1 MPGTVIENPILNS
14 PYEAPARHW
23 RITDEGITDEPVQ
36 GRRISA
42 YFVPVPPPKK
52 RVAGQLTLESAGWT
66 AERMEENAFINRVR
80 EHVDAFRASGYRGVT
95 PVTRE
100 LLDQWTDAGRE
111 RRLFFCQIEALETAV
126 FLTELAGHSQP
137 WIENQLREE
146 NDRLNPGLYRIAF
159 KMATGAGKT
168 TVMAMLIAWQTLNKL
183 ANSPDRRFGDAFLV
197 VTPGITIRDRL
208 RVLYPNYPGNIYQE
222 RDLLTPDQLQQLGK
236 AKILITNFHAFLRR
250 DTFEAAS
257 LTKKVLAGRDGD
269 PDQFKESP
277 DEMVRRIARSLG
289 SKKGIIVLNDEAHHC
304 YQSAPQTDAGSSPA
318 DDKPEKLTADEK
330 AEAKANAEAARVWLN
345 GLRAVKDKLGIR
357 SVYDLSA
364 TPFFL
369 SGSGFKEGTLFP
381 WVVSDFSLIDAIEA
395 GIVKIPRVPVADDSM
410 TGTSPTYR
418 NLWIRIR
425 GDLPKKGRATEDS
438 LGDRRELPKELESAL
453 ISLYGHYRQSFD
465 VWHASGAGTPP
476 VFIVVCQNTNISK
489 LVFDWI
495 AGWERTVDD
504 GDVAL
509 VGGGLDLFSNMDRD
523 GWLNRPR
530 TLLIDSAQLE
540 SGGQMDPNFKRLAA
554 AEIEEFKREYLV
566 LNPGRSTEDITDED
580 LLREAMNTIGKPGRL
595 GEQIRCVVSVSML
608 TEGWDAN
615 TVTHILG
622 VRAFKTQLLCEQVV
636 GRGLRRVSYD
646 TGEDGLL
653 EPEYAEVF
661 GVPFQFLPT
670 AGTSKG
676 PTVQKQQFRV
686 HALSERS
693 ELEQTFPRLMGYRYE
708 LPRTTLTPK
717 FDAASIK
724 VLSTQ
729 DVPTKTD
736 VEAIVGE
743 RTVTTL
749 DELKAVRMQQV
760 EFTLAKRT
768 LDTYL
773 RSDDDAAQPW
783 LFPQVLQITKDW
795 IRECVVT
802 KDHTFPQLLLL
813 TENAHDAAQK
823 IYHSIARGTAGEA
836 RVLPLLRPYEPV
848 GSSQYVDFTTT
859 KAAWPTTK
867 SHLNYLVQ
875 DSNWESKVGQVLE
888 DMVEVVCY
896 VKNDRLG
903 LRIPY
908 TFEGDA
914 AHYLPDILIRVATGD
929 EESLNLVVEVT
940 GERRKDKQVKVD
952 TARTLWIPAVNN
964 NGGFGR
970 WSFYEVTDPYNAEND
985 LRGHIAAL
993 SRSKGGVTSAA

>member
-14 PYEAPARHW
+14 PYDVPARHW
-23 RITDEGITDEPVQ
+23 RITDEGITDEPVE

-42 YFVPVPPPKK
+42 YFVPVPPP
-52 RVAGQLTLESAGWT
+52 RRRAAGQMTLESAGLT
-66 AERMEENAFINRVR
+66 AERMEDNVFINRVR

-100 LLDQWTDAGRE
+100 LLDQWTDSGRE
-111 RRLFFCQIEALETAV
+111 RRLFFCQIEAMEAAI

-137 WIENQLREE
+137 WIENQLRED
-146 NDRLNPGLYRIAF
+146 NDRYNPGLYRIAF

-168 TVMAMLIAWQTLNKL
+168 TVMAMLIAWQALNKL
-183 ANSPDRRFGDAFLV
+183 ANPQDRRFGDAFLV

-222 RDLLTPDQLQQLGK
+222 RDLLTTDQLQQLGR
-236 AKILITNFHAFLRR
+236 AKILITNFHAFIRR

-269 PDQFKESP
+269 PDQFKETP
-277 DEMVRRIARSLG
+277 EAMVRRVARSLG

-304 YQSAPQTDAGSSPA
+304 YQSAPQTDSDTESKQGKTERIS
-318 DDKPEKLTADEK
+318 ADER

-369 SGSGFKEGTLFP
+369 SGSGFREGTLFP
-381 WVVSDFSLIDAIEA
+381 WVVSDFSLIDAIES

-410 TGTSPTYR
+410 TRTMPTYR
-418 NLWIRIR
+418 DLWVRIR
-425 GDLPKKGRATEDS
+425 DDLPKKGLTADA
-438 LGDRRELPKELESAL
+438 LGDRRELPKELEGAL

-465 VWHASGAGTPP
+465 AWHASSSGTPP
-476 VFIVVCQNTNISK
+476 VFIVVCQNTSISK
-489 LVFDWI
+489 LVFDWV
-495 AGWERTVDD
+495 AGWEKTAAD
-504 GDVAL
+504 GGTAL
-509 VGGGLDLFSNMDRD
+509 VSGGLELFSNVDRD
-523 GWLNRPR
+523 GWRDQPR
-530 TLLIDSAQLE
+530 TMLIDSAQLE
-540 SGGQMDPNFKRLAA
+540 SGEGMDPAFKRMSAA
-554 AEIEEFKREYLV
+554 QIEEFQREYV
-566 LNPGRSTEDITDED
+566 TLNPGRSIDDITDED

-646 TGEDGLL
+646 AGEDGLL
-653 EPEYAEVF
+653 DPEYAEVF

-670 AGTSKG
+670 AGISKG

-686 HALSERS
+686 HALGDRAD
-693 ELEQTFPRLMGYRYE
+693 LEQTFPRLIGYRYE

-717 FDAASIK
+717 FDEDSVK

-729 DVPTKTD
+729 DVPTSTE

-743 RTVTTL
+743 GTVTTL
-749 DELKAVRMQQV
+749 DELRAVRMQQV

-773 RSDDDAAQPW
+773 RSDDEAAQPW
-783 LFPQVLQITKDW
+783 LFPQVLRITKDW
-795 IRECVVT
+795 LRECVQT
-802 KDHTFPQLLLL
+802 KDRTFPQLLLL
-813 TENAHDAAQK
+813 TENAHDAAQR
-823 IYHSIARGTAGEA
+823 IYHSIVRGTAGEA
-836 RVLPLLRPYEPV
+836 RVLPLLRPYEPI

-859 KAAWPTTK
+859 KTVWPATK

-888 DMVEVVCY
+888 DMDEVVCY

-908 TFEGDA
+908 AFEGGA
-914 AHYLPDILIRVATGD
+914 AHYLPDILIRVATPDG
-929 EESLNLVVEVT
+929 ELNLLVEVT

-952 TARTLWIPAVNN
+952 TARTLWVPAVNN
-964 NGGFGR
+964 SGDFGR
-970 WSFYEVTDPYNAEND
+970 WSFYEITDPWNAEND
-985 LRGHIAAL
+985 LRAHIEAL
-993 SRSKGGVTSAA
+993 KVGNGGVTSAA